1 MSTSGNKWRMVVGRM
16 SDESNKKV
24 NQAAASNPSELADL
38 ADKKTNTEK
47 PYGFYGSYMH
57 SVDAK
62 GRMIVPQSFREHLG
76 VNIVISLNMSQTSV
90 AIYPHDIWEKKIDM
104 LTDLSEEDVSAEVF
118 LERFAMFS
126 FDNIGFDTQGRVL
139 IPAILR
145 DNFLRNA
152 SSVQI
157 SGARDYLKVIS
168 SQQASEEIA
177 NFNLDYPDV
186 LRDIS
191 RIQDRLR
198 SQAKK

>member
-1 MSTSGNKWRMVVGRM
+1 MSEKSNSRGNK
-16 SDESNKKV
+16 
-24 NQAAASNPSELADL
+24 AAASNGPAAANEEIKSS
-38 ADKKTNTEK
+38 NQEK
-47 PYGFYGSYMH
+47 SYGFYGSYMH

-76 VNIVISLNMSQTSV
+76 ENIVISLNMSQTSV
-90 AIYPHDIWEKKIDM
+90 AIYPYEIWEKKIDM
-104 LTDLSEEDVSAEVF
+104 LTKLSEEDVSAEVF

-139 IPAILR
+139 LPATLR

-152 SSVQI
+152 SSVQV

-168 SQQASEEIA
+168 NQQATEEIA
-177 NFNLDYPDV
+177 NFNLDHPNV
-186 LRDIS
+186 LGDIS

-198 SQAKK
+198 SKTNI

>member
-1 MSTSGNKWRMVVGRM
+1 M
-16 SDESNKKV
+16 SDESNKTGE
-24 NQAAASNPSELADL
+24 QAAASKDPATANKATKRSNP
-38 ADKKTNTEK
+38 EK

-76 VNIVISLNMSQTSV
+76 ENIVIGLNMSQTSV
-90 AIYPHDIWEKKIDM
+90 AIYPYEIWEKKIDM
-104 LTDLSEEDVSAEVF
+104 LTRLSEEDVSAEVF

-139 IPAILR
+139 LPATLR

-152 SSVQI
+152 SSVQV

-168 SQQASEEIA
+168 NQQATEEIA
-177 NFNLDYPDV
+177 NFNLDHPNV
-186 LRDIS
+186 LMDIS

-198 SQAKK
+198 SKTNI